1 MIGTVG
7 TLFGGVLCS
16 SRLVQDKFSKSHK
29 VIAHNISEKFPK
41 NHDAPRAVLGAAA
54 TALEKLARSET
65 RNFETAASAAERA
78 AAEAFERKLRKW
90 TSHWRKASNEDL
102 ESETIQALV
111 DGIEATLVNLPTGP
125 ASAAELQRLRA
136 EAIAAIRSTLIEA
149 IDPPQA
155 FLDRFDGKGDG
166 PGFFA
171 AFAEFVA
178 VEIKTESAFQA
189 IFQAEILS
197 EIRLGLTDVLQEAR
211 AFERRRRADANL
223 DAGIEWLDDILTT
236 SGIPTQRPSAMV
248 LAKYRL
254 MRFTDFDGR
263 LSKLVEWACNGTRHA
278 TDAKRSVA
286 GRLYVGDGGVG
297 KTRLSIELADELDR
311 RGWEVARISSLS
323 DPARIWRAVEGT
335 SAPKGILVIIDYV
348 EAKKDALQKL
358 AFEAER
364 LAKSSGPHLRILVL
378 SRSAQPWWESALSEK
393 GMEIFERDPFDLG
406 QAKTGL
412 PPDVREQLFDHAVNV
427 FRAKLQPLGL
437 AGDPAPRPDLS
448 ADTFERPISIA
459 FAAYLTAR
467 GESASSGLNL
477 ISDMMK
483 EEERGWR
490 RYLAAIGAS
499 ADANRLERIRRGAAQ
514 ITLLQGADTPLARAG
529 VGLDTYFGAQTPAE
543 LTQTLAELGQFYP
556 ADPKTGDTISA
567 LEPDILG
574 ERLVADVSSLPEGAD
589 LLSQTLAAASDFGTF
604 PVKAAAAL
612 QVLIRGAAQHPEA
625 ETRERFHQFI
635 DALTRDILQGQLPI
649 QAIRVL
655 SSALPDQTTALR
667 ALAVAI
673 ETEHLRS
680 DSGDMFPES
689 RAGILNNL
697 GTRQAELGNR
707 EDAMLATQAAAHLY
721 RTLALKNPDAFNP
734 DLASSLNNL
743 GVRHAALGNREDAM
757 KATQEAAHLFR
768 SLAQKN
774 PDAFNPDLA
783 MSLNNLGIRH
793 ADLGNREDAM
803 LATQEAVDIRR
814 ELAQKNPDAFN
825 PDLAGSLNNLGNR
838 HADLGNPEDAMK
850 AAQEAVDIR
859 RELAQKN
866 PDAFNPGL
874 AMSLN
879 NLGNRHADLGNP
891 EDAMLATQ
899 AAVDLYRALALKN
912 PDAFNPDLAM
922 SLNNL
927 GNRHADLG
935 NPEDAMLATQA
946 AVDLYRALAL
956 KNPDA
961 FNPDLAMSLN
971 NLGAYHGAL
980 GNREDAMK
988 AAQEAVDIRRELA
1001 HKNPDAFNPDLASS
1015 LSVLGNCYF
1024 ALQDWQSAE
1033 AAYLEA
1039 AKILRPYY
1047 EKYMDRYRGLWVAN
1061 CFHLAKACLSQGT
1074 SDGKVR
1080 KILND
1085 LGVPDEFADQMI
1097 EEAKKRL
1104 P

>member
-1 MIGTVG
+1 MIGVVG
-7 TLFGGVLCS
+7 SLFGGVLCS

-29 VIAHNISEKFPK
+29 VIAHNVSENFPK

-78 AAEAFERKLRKW
+78 AAEAFEQKLRRW
-90 TSHWRKASNEDL
+90 TSQWRKASNEDL
-102 ESETIQALV
+102 ESETVQALV

-125 ASAAELQRLRA
+125 ASSAELQKLRA
-136 EAIAAIRSTLIEA
+136 EAIAAIRSSMIEA

-166 PGFFA
+166 RGFFA
-171 AFAEFVA
+171 AFAEYVA

-189 IFQAEILS
+189 IFQVEILS

-254 MRFTDFDGR
+254 MQFTDFDGR

-278 TDAKRSVA
+278 TEAKRSVA

-297 KTRLSIELADELDR
+297 KTRLSIEIADELDR

-323 DPARIWRAVEGT
+323 DPAGIWRAVEGA

-364 LAKSSGPHLRILVL
+364 LAKSSGPNLRILVL

-393 GMEIFERDPFDLG
+393 GMEIFERVPFDLG

-412 PPDVREQLFDHAVNV
+412 PQDVREQLFDHSVNV
-427 FRAKLQPLGL
+427 FRGRLQPLGL

-499 ADANRLERIRRGAAQ
+499 ADTSRIERIRRGAAQ
-514 ITLLQGADTPLARAG
+514 ITLLQGADAPLARACIR
-529 VGLDTYFGAQTPAE
+529 LDTYFGPQTPAE

-556 ADPKTGDTISA
+556 ADIKTGDTISA

-574 ERLVADVSSLPEGAD
+574 ERLVADVSAFPEGAD

-612 QVLIRGAAQHPEA
+612 QVLIRGTTQHPEA

-655 SSALPDQTTALR
+655 SSALPYQTTALR

-680 DSGDMFPES
+680 DSGDMSPEL

-697 GTRQAELGNR
+697 GNRHADLGNR
-707 EDAMLATQAAAHLY
+707 EDAMLATQEAVELY
-721 RTLALKNPDAFNP
+721 RSLALKNPDAFNP
-734 DLASSLNNL
+734 DLAMSLNNL
-743 GVRHAALGNREDAM
+743 GIRHAALGNREDAM
-757 KATQEAAHLFR
+757 KATQEAVELYR

-783 MSLNNLGIRH
+783 MSLNNLGNRH
-793 ADLGNREDAM
+793 ANLGNREDAM
-803 LATQEAVDIRR
+803 LATQAAVDIRR
-814 ELAQKNPDAFN
+814 ELA
-825 PDLAGSLNNLGNR
+825 R
-838 HADLGNPEDAMK
+838 
-850 AAQEAVDIR
+850 
-859 RELAQKN
+859 
-866 PDAFNPGL
+866 
-874 AMSLN
+874 
-879 NLGNRHADLGNP
+879 
-891 EDAMLATQ
+891 
-899 AAVDLYRALALKN
+899 KN

-927 GNRHADLG
+927 GVHHAAIGNR
-935 NPEDAMLATQA
+935 EDAMKATQA
-946 AVDLYRALAL
+946 AVDIRRELAR

-961 FNPDLAMSLN
+961 FNPDLAMSL
-971 NLGAYHGAL
+971 
-980 GNREDAMK
+980 
-988 AAQEAVDIRRELA
+988 
-1001 HKNPDAFNPDLASS
+1001 SS
-1015 LSVLGNCYF
+1015 LGDCYF
-1024 ALQDWQSAE
+1024 ALQDWQSAKD
-1033 AAYLEA
+1033 AYLEA
-1039 AKILRPYY
+1039 AKILRPYF
-1047 EKYMDRYRGLWVAN
+1047 EKYLDRYGTLWMTN
-1061 CFHLAKACLSQGT
+1061 CIDLAKACLAQGT
-1074 SDGKVR
+1074 SEGEVR

-1085 LGVPDEFADQMI
+1085 LGMPDKFADRII

>member
-1 MIGTVG
+1 M
-7 TLFGGVLCS
+7 
-16 SRLVQDKFSKSHK
+16 QDKFSKSHK
-29 VIAHNISEKFPK
+29 VIAHNVSENFPK
-41 NHDAPRAVLGAAA
+41 NHDAPRAVLSAAA

-65 RNFETAASAAERA
+65 RNFETAASATERA
-78 AAEAFERKLRKW
+78 AAEAFEQKLRKW
-90 TSHWRKASNEDL
+90 TSQWRKASNEDL
-102 ESETIQALV
+102 ESETVQALV
-111 DGIEATLVNLPTGP
+111 DGIEATLVNLPAGP

-136 EAIAAIRSTLIEA
+136 KAIAAIRSSMIEA

-166 PGFFA
+166 RGFFA
-171 AFAEFVA
+171 AFAEYVA

-254 MRFTDFDGR
+254 MQFTDFDGR

-278 TDAKRSVA
+278 TEAKRSVA

-323 DPARIWRAVEGT
+323 DPAGIWRTVEGA

-364 LAKSSGPHLRILVL
+364 LAKSSGPNLRILVL

-393 GMEIFERDPFDLG
+393 GMEIFERVPFDLG

-412 PPDVREQLFDHAVNV
+412 PPDVREQLFDHSVNV
-427 FRAKLQPLGL
+427 FRARLQPLGL
-437 AGDPAPRPDLS
+437 AGDPTPRPDLS

-499 ADANRLERIRRGAAQ
+499 ADASRLERIRRGAAQ
-514 ITLLQGADTPLARAG
+514 ITLLQGADVPLARAC
-529 VGLDTYFGAQTPAE
+529 VGLDTYFGPQTPAE

-556 ADPKTGDTISA
+556 ADTKTGDTISA

-574 ERLVADVSSLPEGAD
+574 ERLVADVSAFPEGAD
-589 LLSQTLAAASDFGTF
+589 LLSQTLAAASDFDTF

-612 QVLIRGAAQHPEA
+612 QVLIRGTAQNPEA

-635 DALTRDILQGQLPI
+635 DVLTRNIIQSQLPI
-649 QAIRVL
+649 QAISIL
-655 SSALPDQTTALR
+655 SIALPEQTTALR
-667 ALAVAI
+667 ALALAI

-680 DSGDMFPES
+680 DSGDMSPER

-697 GTRQAELGNR
+697 GN
-707 EDAMLATQAAAHLY
+707 
-721 RTLALKNPDAFNP
+721 
-734 DLASSLNNL
+734 
-743 GVRHAALGNREDAM
+743 RHAALGNREDAM
-757 KATQEAAHLFR
+757 QAAQEAVELYR
-768 SLAQKN
+768 SLARKN
-774 PDAFNPDLA
+774 PDTFNPGLA
-783 MSLNNLGIRH
+783 MG
-793 ADLGNREDAM
+793 
-803 LATQEAVDIRR
+803 
-814 ELAQKNPDAFN
+814 
-825 PDLAGSLNNLGNR
+825 LNNLGNR
-838 HADLGNPEDAMK
+838 HADLGNREDAMQ
-850 AAQEAVDIR
+850 AAQEAVDLYR
-859 RELAQKN
+859 PLARKN
-866 PDAFNPGL
+866 PDAFTPDL
-874 AMSLN
+874 AMGLIN
-879 NLGNRHADLGNP
+879 LGVDHAALGNR
-891 EDAMLATQ
+891 EDAMKTTQ
-899 AAVDLYRALALKN
+899 EAVDLYRALALKN

-935 NPEDAMLATQA
+935 NRKDAMQATQE
-946 AVDLYRALAL
+946 AVDLYRTLAL
-956 KNPDA
+956 KNPDAFNSDLSMSLNNLGNRHAALGNREDAMQAAQEAVEIRRTLARKNPDA
-961 FNPDLAMSLN
+961 FNPDLAMSL
-971 NLGAYHGAL
+971 
-980 GNREDAMK
+980 
-988 AAQEAVDIRRELA
+988 
-1001 HKNPDAFNPDLASS
+1001 
-1015 LSVLGNCYF
+1015 SVLGDCYF

-1033 AAYLEA
+1033 SAYLEA
-1039 AKILRPYY
+1039 AKILRPYF
-1047 EKYMDRYRGLWVAN
+1047 EKYMDRYGGLWITN
-1061 CFHLAKACLSQGT
+1061 CVDLAKACLAQGK
-1074 SDGKVR
+1074 SDGEVR
-1080 KILND
+1080 KVLND
-1085 LGVPDEFADQMI
+1085 LGVPDEVAEQMI